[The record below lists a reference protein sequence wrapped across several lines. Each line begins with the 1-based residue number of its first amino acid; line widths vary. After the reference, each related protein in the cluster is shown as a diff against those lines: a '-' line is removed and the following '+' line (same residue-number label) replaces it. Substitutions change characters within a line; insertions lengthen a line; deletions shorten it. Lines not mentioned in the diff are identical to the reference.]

1 MSEKYQ
7 QFLGS
12 TPGLVVELMSDD
24 KSPFKVRTEN
34 GFEFWV
40 SSEDFRE
47 YYRDKK
53 SPTPEKWKIFVT
65 EPVSGQIE
73 TFVANEAVDMIN
85 LFKRAFQDFSQA
97 RLFLNGLF
105 KTDFARDESGI
116 PRIRGL
122 LEESAKFPGNL
133 SDQEL
138 KEVFKITPKA
148 ADLLANDDF
157 AFLNWPLNKSIQI
170 VKKATDGDE
179 QKKDLQKKLPAKG
192 TPKMKNVEFET
203 QEEILIIK
211 VDLSKE
217 FGPSKSGKTVI
228 VASTEGNKTLPGRS
242 EKVGLNV
249 YKDISAA
256 KKCGNKKSFKN
267 MEMELSGESLIIK
280 VDLSKEL
287 GPSKSGKT
295 IIIGST
301 GGNQLVFGRSEK
313 IGLNVYKTI

>member
-47 YYRDKK
+47 YYREEK

-105 KTDFARDESGI
+105 KTDGPGMNQESQGFVNCLKNL
-116 PRIRGL
+116 PN
-122 LEESAKFPGNL
+122 FP
-133 SDQEL
+133 
-138 KEVFKITPKA
+138 
-148 ADLLANDDF
+148 
-157 AFLNWPLNKSIQI
+157 
-170 VKKATDGDE
+170 
-179 QKKDLQKKLPAKG
+179 
-192 TPKMKNVEFET
+192 
-203 QEEILIIK
+203 
-211 VDLSKE
+211 
-217 FGPSKSGKTVI
+217 VI
-228 VASTEGNKTLPGRS
+228 CRTRN
-242 EKVGLNV
+242 
-249 YKDISAA
+249 
-256 KKCGNKKSFKN
+256 
-267 MEMELSGESLIIK
+267 
-280 VDLSKEL
+280 
-287 GPSKSGKT
+287 
-295 IIIGST
+295 
-301 GGNQLVFGRSEK
+301 
-313 IGLNVYKTI
+313 